1 MIKTLVILVLL
12 FSLAAA
18 AFFTRPSE
26 ASFQQLV
33 RAKMAADAGNVLE
46 KILLEHTIGSYL
58 DDCKYN
64 DRYLWV
70 DVTKD
75 GQTIYTG
82 VFSKW
87 IERGGKGTGDR

>member
-1 MIKTLVILVLL
+1 MIKSIVILVLIL
-12 FSLAAA
+12 VLIAA
-18 AFFTRPSE
+18 AFFSRPSE
-26 ASFQQLV
+26 ASFHQLV
-33 RAKMAADAGNVLE
+33 RAKMASDAGNVIE
-46 KILLEHTIGSYL
+46 KLLLERKIGSYL

-87 IERGGKGTGDR
+87 IERGRKKTGDR